1 MSVILYKWCDTNIV
15 QQTLILERLQCTL
28 SEKVLHYFEQ
38 LLPRTNLLHFTRWI
52 NWEQHEYQST
62 IIRQRSE
69 KLIGLI
75 VLFSWTEYLQ
85 GIVVLFTNK
94 NCLSDYISKWTFV
107 VAHASVC
114 RRIFR
119 HLVSINF
126 ITVAIC
132 WLKHVLH
139 TSCFDT
145 LYKTLQTLIWDGI
158 KDIIVHKAQT
168 YCKQINP
175 KVNLRFSFLSFKG

>member
-1 MSVILYKWCDTNIV
+1 MHSIWKSFALFWATSSKNKFVAFYKVNQLRTTWISIDNYKTTKWETDRLNCILFLDW
-15 QQTLILERLQCTL
+15 IL
-28 SEKVLHYFEQ
+28 
-38 LLPRTNLLHFTRWI
+38 TRDSGAI
-52 NWEQHEYQST
+52 
-62 IIRQRSE
+62 
-69 KLIGLI
+69 
-75 VLFSWTEYLQ
+75 
-85 GIVVLFTNK
+85 TNK